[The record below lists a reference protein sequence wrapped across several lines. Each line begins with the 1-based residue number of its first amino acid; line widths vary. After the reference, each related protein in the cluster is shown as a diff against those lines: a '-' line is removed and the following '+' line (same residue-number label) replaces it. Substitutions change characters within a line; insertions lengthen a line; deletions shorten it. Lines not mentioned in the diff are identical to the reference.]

1 MTINVLIDCTHNS
14 ARSVLSEGMLNHRA
28 AKIGLDVKA
37 HSAGSAPKRWRQPLG
52 GRDA

>member
-1 MTINVLIDCTHNS
+1 MTINVPILCTHDS
-14 ARSVLSEGMLNHRA
+14 ARSVLAEGMLNHWA

-37 HSAGSAPKRWRQPLG
+37 HGAGSASERSRQPLG